1 MGLVA
6 GAQQPHVLLPRPPLL
21 LASVTDACH
30 PACAAE
36 YDSTAPAS
44 FTALRFSDPK
54 ELMEAVGNAGL
65 QDLECKELQVSRL
78 GEIPSLLHKAM
89 RQAISVL
96 LPPLAAGR
104 LLAEKR
110 RVVGCNAPDAAS
122 HQGQWQGHGAR
133 VGMSS
138 SVVRRAM
145 TLLCGWCASMQAA
158 VSKAQQ
164 QRPGEDV
171 FGEARQKMQ
180 ALLSANGCLT
190 PAGDL
195 DCCTNS
201 CWLISAKKPG

>member
-1 MGLVA
+1 MSGLFEAFHQLLAPALEGRPGAHILDVASASGEPAATLAAALPNAHVVSTDVAPPYLELGQARAQQLGLVNISFETA
-6 GAQQPHVLLPRPPLL
+6 DGEDLHQYA
-21 LASVTDACH
+21 DDK
-30 PACAAE
+30 

-65 QDLECKELQVSRL
+65 QDLECKELQVDF
-78 GEIPSLLHKAM
+78 LLRNDVWWDAM
-89 RQAISVL
+89 LQMP
-96 LPPLAAGR
+96 LPI
-104 LLAEKR
+104 K
-110 RVVGCNAPDAAS
+110 
-122 HQGQWQGHGAR
+122 
-133 VGMSS
+133 
-138 SVVRRAM
+138 
-145 TLLCGWCASMQAA
+145 AA

>member
-1 MGLVA
+1 M
-6 GAQQPHVLLPRPPLL
+6 LLPNHDKALAEFQRVLKPGGILAVSVWGPDDRMHFFRYVRLL
-21 LASVTDACH
+21 ST
-30 PACAAE
+30 E

-65 QDLECKELQVSRL
+65 QDLECKELQVDF
-78 GEIPSLLHKAM
+78 LLRNDVWWDAM
-89 RQAISVL
+89 LQMP
-96 LPPLAAGR
+96 LPI
-104 LLAEKR
+104 K
-110 RVVGCNAPDAAS
+110 
-122 HQGQWQGHGAR
+122 
-133 VGMSS
+133 
-138 SVVRRAM
+138 
-145 TLLCGWCASMQAA
+145 AA